1 MILNFN
7 FEATVFNSFIGSPK
21 LTSTVP
27 VCNVCVTSKFQ
38 ETENVG
44 TGTEKLTTATKDHF

>member
-21 LTSTVP
+21 LKSTVP

-44 TGTEKLTTATKDHF
+44 SGIEKLKTGTRDHF